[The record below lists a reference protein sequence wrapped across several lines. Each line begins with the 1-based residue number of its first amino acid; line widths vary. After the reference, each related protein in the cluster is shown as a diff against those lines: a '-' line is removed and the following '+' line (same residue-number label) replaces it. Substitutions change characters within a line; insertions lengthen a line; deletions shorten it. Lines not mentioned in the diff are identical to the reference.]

1 MPYRFIHTADIH
13 LDSPLK
19 SLALRHPGL
28 SQLIGNASR
37 QVFGRIIDLC
47 VEESVDALVI
57 AGDLYDGSQTSM
69 KTARFLVQQFA
80 RLHAAGIAV
89 YLIRG
94 NHDAEARITR
104 ELVFAETVKVFGSKA
119 EVVVVEKGALRI
131 ALHGISFAKPH
142 APESL
147 LDRFRLAVSGAV
159 NVGLLHTSL
168 VGASGHDPYAPCSVA
183 ELHATGFDYWAL
195 GHVHLRAQHDGRAT
209 VVMPGNPQGR
219 DIGEAGA
226 KSVTLVTVA
235 DDGRLSVE
243 TRPTAIAR
251 FERLPVDLDGVS
263 EWREVTNRIEAS
275 IRLARTR
282 FEEDHLVLRPV
293 LQGRTPLAWQ
303 ILRDLDLLTE
313 QAVTVSEALGTV
325 WIDKVENACL
335 AGAAPTGGGA
345 VAELG
350 AMVDAAALNPAVI
363 AAIEEEAERLLHA
376 VPREL
381 REMLGTDPAAISA
394 RSLTLLQAGAAEVMA
409 RLAGAEAAEP

>member
-1 MPYRFIHTADIH
+1 LTYRFIHTADIH

-28 SQLIGNASR
+28 SELIGNATR

-47 VEESVDALVI
+47 LDEGVDALVI

-69 KTARFLVQQFA
+69 KTARFLVQQFT
-80 RLHAAGIAV
+80 RLQAAGIAV
-89 YLIRG
+89 YMIRG

-104 ELVFAETVKVFGSKA
+104 ELVFPETVKVFGAKA
-119 EVVVVEKGALRI
+119 EVVMVEKGALRI

-147 LDRFRLAVSGAV
+147 LDRFKPAVTGAV
-159 NVGLLHTSL
+159 NVGILHTSL
-168 VGASGHDPYAPCSVA
+168 VGPSGHDPYAPCTVYD
-183 ELHATGFDYWAL
+183 LHATGFDYWAL
-195 GHVHLRAQHDGRAT
+195 GHVHLRADHAGRAT

-251 FERLPVDLDGVS
+251 FERLPVDLDGATD
-263 EWREVTNRIEAS
+263 WREATGRVETA
-275 IRLARTR
+275 IRRARTA
-282 FEEDHLVLRPV
+282 FDEEHLVLRPV
-293 LQGRTPLAWQ
+293 LQGQTPLAWQ

-313 QAVTVSEALGTV
+313 QAVAVSEALGTV
-325 WIDKVENACL
+325 WIDKVENGC
-335 AGAAPTGGGA
+335 TGGTALVSGA
-345 VAELG
+345 LAEL
-350 AMVDAAALNPAVI
+350 AQMVDTAALNPAVL
-363 AAIEEEAERLLHA
+363 AALEDEAARLLHV

-381 REMLGTDPAAISA
+381 RDMLGTDPAAVTA
-394 RSLTLLQAGAAEVMA
+394 RNLTLLHAGAAEIMA
-409 RLAGAEAAEP
+409 RLAGAEGAEP